1 MATISQRLAF
11 LISANAD
18 QAIKAF
24 DKTANAAE
32 KQMGK
37 ANKSIDKVGASMTK
51 FGAAGL
57 AAAGTLGAGLFKLAQ
72 GAIDDQK
79 AQALLAQQM
88 KATTGAT
95 NAQIAAVEDL
105 IDQTA
110 RATGVVDDD
119 LRPAFSTLLRATKDV
134 TQAQGLLQTAL
145 NISAG
150 TGRDLSAVTQALG
163 RAATG
168 NVTALTRLGVPLD
181 ANAKKTKD
189 FDAIIGSLNKTFA
202 GAAATA
208 ADTYAGKLA
217 RTKVALSEAG
227 EEIGAAFI
235 PVVEMGANIV
245 TKSVGAFDALNKS
258 SGGLAGKLTT
268 IGTVGLGVVSSLS
281 LVGGQAIKARDRFTT
296 LGDDGTRSL
305 NNLGKAAAGVGIAF
319 SAFAATDIAFNVL
332 NNISDAS
339 GKATDKL
346 KALNIAL
353 SNTSTEDAVKAFR
366 DLVKKESEVLRFGNI
381 ISDFGKKVVIAGGEA
396 DRTIEDIDR
405 SFKKLLEDSGP
416 QAAQALI
423 DALKAQ
429 TATLDINGNQYKD
442 NTMLVERF
450 QKKLDLTT
458 GSTKALTEITNV
470 NTKAG
475 QASAEQY
482 KALSGVLTQLA
493 LDARAAE
500 VKRVAEQQEKFAEAT
515 RKAEAANEA
524 FKNKVMGAASALKDK
539 LNTAL
544 KAAEDN
550 AKKAKD
556 EFDAY
561 AKSIADAVMG
571 TISLGNAQATAN
583 SNTEKVSE
591 AQKKVAETLT
601 ALNLA
606 RASGDTEKIAD
617 ATQAWSDATKDLA
630 IAQKAP
636 QTFMEV
642 LKGQAA
648 DAKKFGE
655 NLLSLKGLGLSE
667 AAFNQI
673 AGAGA
678 EAGNQIAEGILSG
691 ANPAGKVAE
700 INGLIEGAQ
709 TVANMVGAG
718 AAATYKQNGVDL
730 ANSLLAGVTETVAK
744 YKLKLTWKGLKGLG
758 KPIKTIAGLTEA
770 FGKEIT
776 GQFEMANVDVPA
788 MANGGI
794 VNPRTGGTMVRVG
807 EAGKSEAIVPLPAGG
822 LGGSITINVN
832 AGLGAD
838 GSKIGQLIVDELQ
851 AYQRRVG
858 SLPLKVSA

>member
-1 MATISQRLAF
+1 MATVSQRLAF

-24 DKTANAAE
+24 DKTANSAE

-37 ANKSIDKVGASMTK
+37 ASKSIDKVGAGMTK

-88 KATTGAT
+88 KTTTGAT
-95 NAQIAAVEDL
+95 NAQVAAVENL

-110 RATGVVDDD
+110 RATGVVDDE
-119 LRPAFSTLLRATKDV
+119 LRPAFATLLRATGDV
-134 TQAQGLLQTAL
+134 TKAQGLLQTAL
-145 NISAG
+145 NVSAG

-208 ADTYAGKLA
+208 ADSYAGKLA

-227 EEIGAAFI
+227 EEIGTAFI

-245 TKSVGAFDALNKS
+245 TKSVGAFDKLNS
-258 SGGLAGKLTT
+258 ATGNAAGKLATY
-268 IGTVGLGVVSSLS
+268 GTVALGAVSTLS
-281 LVGGQAIKARDRFTT
+281 LLGGQAIKARDRFTT
-296 LGDDGTRSL
+296 LGDDGTRSM
-305 NNLGKAAAGVGIAF
+305 NNLGKAATGVGIAF
-319 SAFAATDIAFNVL
+319 AAFAATDIAFNAI
-332 NNISDAS
+332 NNITNAS
-339 GKATDKL
+339 GKATDSL

-353 SNTSTEDAVKAFR
+353 SKTSTEEAVKAFR

-381 ISDFGKKVVIAGGEA
+381 ISDWGKQVKIVGGESG
-396 DRTIEDIDR
+396 RTIEDIDR
-405 SFKKLLEDSGP
+405 SFKKLLQDSGP

-429 TATLDINGNQYKD
+429 TATLDVNGNQYKD

-458 GSTKALTEITNV
+458 GSTQALTTITEK

-500 VKRVAEQQEKFAEAT
+500 VKRVAAEQEKFAQAT
-515 RKAEAANEA
+515 EKAAAA
-524 FKNKVMGAASALKDK
+524 AKQFKADVMAAAGALKDK

-544 KAAEDN
+544 TAAKENAKAAQEN
-550 AKKAKD
+550 
-556 EFDAY
+556 FDAY
-561 AKSIADAVMG
+561 AKSISDAVMG

-583 SNTEKVSE
+583 SNTEKVAE
-591 AQKKVAETLT
+591 AQTKVNDALT
-601 ALNLA
+601 ALNA
-606 RASGDTEKIAD
+606 AQASGDVEKIAD

-630 IAQKAP
+630 KAQKAP
-636 QTFMEV
+636 QTFMDV
-642 LKGQAA
+642 LRGQAS
-648 DAKKFGE
+648 DAQAFGA
-655 NLLSLKGLGLSE
+655 NLLSLKGLGLSQ
-667 AAFNQI
+667 AAFDQI

-678 EAGNQIAEGILSG
+678 EAGNQIATGILTG
-691 ANPAGKVAE
+691 ADPAGKVAE
-700 INGLIEGAQ
+700 INNLITATQ

-730 ANSLLAGVTETVAK
+730 ANALLAGVTETVAK
-744 YKLKLTWKGLKGLG
+744 YQLKLSWKNLKNLK
-758 KPIKTIAGLTEA
+758 KPIKTVADLASA
-770 FGKEIT
+770 FGQDIT
-776 GQFEMANVDVPA
+776 GQFTMAGVEAPA

>member
-1 MATISQRLAF
+1 M
-11 LISANAD
+11 
-18 QAIKAF
+18 
-24 DKTANAAE
+24 KT
-32 KQMGK
+32 
-37 ANKSIDKVGASMTK
+37 
-51 FGAAGL
+51 
-57 AAAGTLGAGLFKLAQ
+57 
-72 GAIDDQK
+72 
-79 AQALLAQQM
+79 
-88 KATTGAT
+88 TTGAT
-95 NAQIAAVEDL
+95 NAQVAAVEDL
-105 IDQTA
+105 IDKTA

-119 LRPAFSTLLRATKDV
+119 LRPAFATLLRATKDV

-150 TGRDLSAVTQALG
+150 TGRDLGAVTQALS

-227 EEIGAAFI
+227 EEIGMAFI
-235 PVVEMGANIV
+235 PVVELGANIV
-245 TKSVGAFDALNKS
+245 TKSVGAFDKLNS
-258 SGGLAGKLTT
+258 ATGNAAGKLATY
-268 IGTVGLGVVSSLS
+268 GTVALGAVSTLS
-281 LVGGQAIKARDRFTT
+281 LLGGQAIKARDRFTT
-296 LGDDGTRSL
+296 LGDDGTRSM
-305 NNLGKAAAGVGIAF
+305 NNLGKAATGVGIAF
-319 SAFAATDIAFNVL
+319 AAFAATDIVFNAINDVT
-332 NNISDAS
+332 NAS
-339 GKATDKL
+339 GKATDSL

-353 SNTSTEDAVKAFR
+353 SKTSTEDAVTAFR
-366 DLVKKESEVLRFGNI
+366 ELVKKESEVLRFGNI
-381 ISDFGKKVVIAGGEA
+381 ISDFGKQVVIAGGESG
-396 DRTIEDIDR
+396 RTIEDIDR
-405 SFKKLLEDSGP
+405 SFKKLLQDSGP

-423 DALKAQ
+423 NALKAQ
-429 TATLDINGNQYKD
+429 TSELDKNGSQYKD

-458 GSTKALTEITNV
+458 GSTQALTTITNE

-482 KALSGVLTQLA
+482 KALSGVLTKLA

-500 VKRVAEQQEKFAEAT
+500 VKRVAEEQKKFAEAT
-515 RKAEAANEA
+515 AKSEAAAEA
-524 FKNKVMGAASALKDK
+524 FKNKVLAAAGALKDK

-544 KAAEDN
+544 KAAEEN
-550 AKKAKD
+550 SKKAKD

-561 AKSIADAVMG
+561 AKSISDAVMG
-571 TISLGNAQATAN
+571 TISLGNAQSTAN
-583 SNTEKVSE
+583 TNSEKVAES
-591 AQKKVAETLT
+591 QKKVAETLT
-601 ALNLA
+601 AMNLA
-606 RASGDTEKIAD
+606 VASGDTEKIAE

-630 IAQKAP
+630 QAQKAP
-636 QTFMEV
+636 QTFMDV
-642 LKGQAA
+642 LRGQAS
-648 DAKKFGE
+648 DAQAFGQ
-655 NLLSLKGLGLSE
+655 NLLSLKGLGLSQ
-667 AAFNQI
+667 AAFDQI

-678 EAGNQIAEGILSG
+678 EAGNQIATGILSG
-691 ANPAGKVAE
+691 ADPAGKVAE
-700 INGLIEGAQ
+700 INNLITATQ

-730 ANSLLAGVTETVAK
+730 ANALLAGVTETVDK
-744 YKLKLTWKGLKGLG
+744 YKLKLTFKNLKNLK
-758 KPIKTIAGLTEA
+758 KPIKSVADLAAA
-770 FGKEIT
+770 FGSDIT
-776 GQFEMANVDVPA
+776 GQFTLAGVEAPA

-807 EAGKSEAIVPLPAGG
+807 EAGRSEAIVPLPSGG